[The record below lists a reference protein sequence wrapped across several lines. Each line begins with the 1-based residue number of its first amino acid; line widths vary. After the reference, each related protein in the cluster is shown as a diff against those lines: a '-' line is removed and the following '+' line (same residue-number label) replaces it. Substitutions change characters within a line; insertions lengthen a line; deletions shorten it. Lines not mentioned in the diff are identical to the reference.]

1 MREVKAAAVVVGAT
15 ELIGPPSNPAKT
27 GAVRNRSCN
36 WRQPRPSRVSSTTW
50 AAPPRGAGSHAGRCP
65 RPAGLSYHLGLA
77 MVLKAE
83 GRIPE
88 AKEEIIAELVANPA
102 NAQARELLKSLSGE
116 SPAKP

>member
-1 MREVKAAAVVVGAT
+1 
-15 ELIGPPSNPAKT
+15 
-27 GAVRNRSCN
+27 
-36 WRQPRPSRVSSTTW
+36 
-50 AAPPRGAGSHAGRCP
+50 
-65 RPAGLSYHLGLA
+65 